1 MSLTDEDK
9 HWIVET
15 LNEKL
20 SHVQK
25 DFNEK
30 LDHVGQDFNEKL
42 DHVGQDFNEKLSHV
56 GQDFN
61 EKLEGMETRLLTAF
75 HGWAS
80 PVVAR
85 QQSHTA
91 VLRALDLEVE
101 DLKKRVEK
109 LEKPAA

>member
-1 MSLTDEDK
+1 MNMLTDDDK
-9 HWIVET
+9 QWIEER
-15 LNEKL
+15 LNHARL
-20 SHVQK
+20 
-25 DFNEK
+25 DLNEK
-30 LDHVGQDFNEKL
+30 LDHARL
-42 DHVGQDFNEKLSHV
+42 DLD
-56 GQDFN
+56 

-91 VLRALDLEVE
+91 VLRALGLEVE

>member
-9 HWIVET
+9 QWI
-15 LNEKL
+15 LNTFEEKL
-20 SHVQK
+20 
-25 DFNEK
+25 
-30 LDHVGQDFNEKL
+30 GQNRLEY
-42 DHVGQDFNEKLSHV
+42 S
-56 GQDFN
+56 

-80 PVVAR
+80 PVIAR
-85 QQSHTA
+85 QQSHSA
-91 VLRALDLEVE
+91 VLRAIDLEIE

>member
-9 HWIVET
+9 QWI
-15 LNEKL
+15 NEKL
-20 SHVQK
+20 GQIQV
-25 DFNEK
+25 DVNEK
-30 LDHVGQDFNEKL
+30 LDHM
-42 DHVGQDFNEKLSHV
+42 

-91 VLRALDLEVE
+91 VLRAVDLEIE

-109 LEKPAA
+109 LENPAA

>member
-1 MSLTDEDK
+1 MNMLTDDDK
-9 HWIVET
+9 QWIEER
-15 LNEKL
+15 LNHARL
-20 SHVQK
+20 
-25 DFNEK
+25 DLNEK
-30 LDHVGQDFNEKL
+30 LDHARL
-42 DHVGQDFNEKLSHV
+42 DLD
-56 GQDFN
+56 

>member
-9 HWIVET
+9 QWI
-15 LNEKL
+15 NEKL
-20 SHVQK
+20 
-25 DFNEK
+25 
-30 LDHVGQDFNEKL
+30 GQIQVD
-42 DHVGQDFNEKLSHV
+42 V
-56 GQDFN
+56 N

-91 VLRALDLEVE
+91 VLRAVDLEIE

-109 LEKPAA
+109 LENPAA